1 MVEQAKQSRRFFSM
15 RIPSW
20 WLTLPL
26 LLVMVLVGCTVGA
39 RLAWFDAYQP
49 QEGDLVF
56 QSLPNSE
63 LVVMIEGATQSPW
76 SHVGMVVKEGDDW
89 YVYEAIGPVKKTP
102 LVEYV
107 KRSRGGACAVYRL
120 KEKFQKNIPQMIK
133 ASKKYKGRPYDS
145 RYRMDDELIYCS
157 ELVYKSYKDAT
168 GKGLGKLVSLG
179 ELNWKPY
186 EKSIRKLEGGPPP
199 LDRKMITPRDLAKAV
214 ELKLV
219 TSHGVKI
226 E

>member
-49 QEGDLVF
+49 
-56 QSLPNSE
+56 
-63 LVVMIEGATQSPW
+63 
-76 SHVGMVVKEGDDW
+76 H
-89 YVYEAIGPVKKTP
+89 
-102 LVEYV
+102 
-107 KRSRGGACAVYRL
+107 
-120 KEKFQKNIPQMIK
+120 
-133 ASKKYKGRPYDS
+133 
-145 RYRMDDELIYCS
+145 
-157 ELVYKSYKDAT
+157 KDVT